1 MEDRRRLLE
10 AELMCLPDIV
20 SYREKRAIFDQI
32 KEEAEADEEDE
43 ENTSDFVVNIDI
55 PDEYRAAY
63 RQYQYVERIRG
74 VFNHHFFSMNTGC
87 LLPGEKS
94 KISKSDEG
102 IGSDPMPT
110 IQARMATSEEKS
122 FERFVKRRVKGM
134 LNEQYMAAIGMDHYI
149 ALLSVLFE
157 IFYKYNEREKVK
169 DIFQNEYVAQTR
181 AELMIKALAKD
192 RTKEIKKFDETS
204 AVLLEQCYKVIFDN
218 YIYRMKAE
226 GNEEQYRYDQI
237 NKKLLLQMNGVY
249 GIRDCFKDDIVVV
262 YTENSNN
269 KNLQQVNV
277 GILVSYVNRLFGYMG
292 MDQLAELIGNV
303 YSHPDISLKGTV
315 FTISALSPNISSCF
329 KPDIR
334 VLQEIKKYSRK
345 VAQIDIVKIIIRSV
359 NSQKP
364 TRIDKIEHKV
374 SMSRNLWTCSIVYK
388 NGSRKDERSQY
399 ISF

>member
-1 MEDRRRLLE
+1 M
-10 AELMCLPDIV
+10 
-20 SYREKRAIFDQI
+20 
-32 KEEAEADEEDE
+32 
-43 ENTSDFVVNIDI
+43 
-55 PDEYRAAY
+55 
-63 RQYQYVERIRG
+63 
-74 VFNHHFFSMNTGC
+74 
-87 LLPGEKS
+87 
-94 KISKSDEG
+94 
-102 IGSDPMPT
+102 
-110 IQARMATSEEKS
+110 
-122 FERFVKRRVKGM
+122 
-134 LNEQYMAAIGMDHYI
+134 
-149 ALLSVLFE
+149 
-157 IFYKYNEREKVK
+157 
-169 DIFQNEYVAQTR
+169 
-181 AELMIKALAKD
+181 
-192 RTKEIKKFDETS
+192 
-204 AVLLEQCYKVIFDN
+204 
-218 YIYRMKAE
+218 
-226 GNEEQYRYDQI
+226 
-237 NKKLLLQMNGVY
+237 QMNGVY

-277 GILVSYVNRLFGYMG
+277 GILVSYVDRLFGYMG